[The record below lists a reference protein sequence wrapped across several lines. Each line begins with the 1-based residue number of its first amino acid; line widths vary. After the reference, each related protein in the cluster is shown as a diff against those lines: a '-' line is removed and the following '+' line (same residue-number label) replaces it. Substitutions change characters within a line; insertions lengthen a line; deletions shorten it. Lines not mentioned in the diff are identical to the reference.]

1 MFFQH
6 LKVAVQKKAAFS
18 YEKNPV
24 CQRLY
29 ILRVMGGKDNGG
41 ALVPVDFPDNIAD
54 RNF

>member
-24 CQRLY
+24 CQCLY
-29 ILRVMGGKDNGG
+29 ILGIMGGQDDGG
-41 ALVPVDFPDNIAD
+41 AMVPVDFTDNIAD
-54 RNF
+54 SNF